1 MNNLNT
7 EEQEVR
13 VNLAALYRLLHHYG
27 ITDLANQAVFLKTL
41 LISD

>member
-13 VNLAALYRLLHHYG
+13 VNLAALYRLLHLYEM
-27 ITDLANQAVFLKTL
+27 TDLANRVVGAFRDV
-41 LISD
+41 